1 MTQTIPDMKPE
12 TLFPAWQ
19 DIPRGAKW
27 IPSPLDVM
35 FDIDDVLFPTM
46 MSIHELAREAGYHNG
61 DIDPSW
67 TGWEP
72 YNIEPQAY
80 WDLWSD
86 FALAG
91 GYVSTEPIAEAV
103 EAMRRLYF
111 EGHRIHLVTA
121 RGFMNHASDI
131 RRWTIE
137 WLEEFALPWHSL
149 TFSQDKVAAQG
160 ELDIEFGGSPWAVDV
175 AEPRPPFFDYAIDD
189 HPKNV
194 DALRGAGVNAYL
206 LDHVHNKD
214 HVAEHRVA
222 SVDNFVDMILE
233 EADRGV

>member
-1 MTQTIPDMKPE
+1 MTQTIPDLKPE
-12 TLFPAWQ
+12 TLFSSAIEFGGP
-19 DIPRGAKW
+19 KW
-27 IPSPLDVM
+27 IRNPLDVM

-61 DIDPSW
+61 DVDPTW

-72 YNIEPQAY
+72 YGIEPQAY

-86 FALAG
+86 FAVSG

-103 EAMRRLYF
+103 EALRRLYF

-131 RRWTIE
+131 RRWTVG

-149 TFSQDKVAAQG
+149 TFSQDKVAAQWPL
-160 ELDIEFGGSPWAVDV
+160 ELEFGGHREV
-175 AEPRPPFFDYAIDD
+175 FFDYAIDD

-214 HVAEHRVA
+214 HIAEHRVA
-222 SVDNFVDMILE
+222 SVDHFVDMILE
-233 EADRGV
+233 EAARG